1 MLNHVTRTY
10 TAITCIEKERVII
23 KEVDQNYSQ
32 AAACKTLEVLNLTFT
47 VCVELKEGNH
57 L

>member
-23 KEVDQNYSQ
+23 KEVDQNYSH
-32 AAACKTLEVLNLTFT
+32 AAACKTLEVLNVTFT
-47 VCVELKEGNH
+47 VCLEIKEGNH

>member
-1 MLNHVTRTY
+1 M
-10 TAITCIEKERVII
+10 EKERVII

-32 AAACKTLEVLNLTFT
+32 AAACEVLNLTFI